1 MFAEYQRQV
10 LLTYHQKK
18 AANTLSFN
26 LVHSTPAKLRA
37 ECVDVFAARGGKKDQ
52 RILGSFFGVHEDEAG
67 YIHAI
72 RRFDIDKFRP
82 LDKFLKNN
90 NTRPD
95 EKNIELLA
103 WLIDFQPRPWQWD
116 YDYAA
121 AGIGLP
127 EAVPK
132 DLPAGELP
140 EKPEEKE
147 VEILVVPDKEPA
159 RGISRR
165 ALITAFIV
173 LVLAG
178 AGSYWAFIII
188 PSHEQCMCWTGDH
201 YRRVSCKQ
209 RTGENP
215 VYALDSLKLEKF
227 KRITT
232 PDTLTANAVGHVW
245 YSKIDGK
252 IEYYTADGFHPVH
265 TERSLHPLTIYI
277 LNKYN
282 H

>member
-18 AANTLSFN
+18 TENTLSFN

-37 ECVDVFAARGGKKDQ
+37 ECLDVFIARSGKKDQ
-52 RILGSFFGVHEDEAG
+52 QILRSFFGVHDDEAA
-67 YIHAI
+67 YVHNI
-72 RRFDIDKFRP
+72 RKFDIDKFRP

-90 NTRPD
+90 DLRTD
-95 EKNIELLA
+95 EKNVELLA

-121 AGIGLP
+121 AGISLA
-127 EAVPK
+127 EAIPK

-140 EKPEEKE
+140 EKPEEKD

-159 RGISRR
+159 RGLSRR
-165 ALITAFIV
+165 TVITAFIV
-173 LVLAG
+173 LALSG
-178 AGSYWAFIII
+178 AGFYWALVTI
-188 PSHEQCMCWTGDH
+188 PSRQQCMCWTGDH

-209 RTGENP
+209 QQGEKP

-227 KRITT
+227 KKITT
-232 PDTLTANAVGHVW
+232 PDTLTANAVGRVW

-252 IEYYTADGFHPVH
+252 IEYFTADGFHPVH
-265 TERSLHPLTIYI
+265 TEKRLHPLTVYI
-277 LNKYN
+277 LNKY